1 MHCQMFKAKL
11 AESRKVAITV
21 DDSLGDE
28 VQVIVLASKC
38 INKQKRP
45 VPGQS
50 YLAASGKVLDEADL
64 HALIESSADMW
75 LTAGRFTEQF
85 EGEFARFLGTKYC
98 SLTNSGSSANL
109 LALSALTSY
118 KLGRRQLRKG
128 DEVITVAAGFPTTIT
143 PIVQHGLVPVFV
155 DVEIGTYN
163 ADVSQLE
170 KAISDKTRAVF
181 LAHTLGNP
189 FDVAGICQICTDHDF
204 WLIED
209 NCDSLGSRFDSRL
222 TGTFGHLAT
231 HSFYPA
237 HHITMGEGGAVV
249 TDDQQLLRIVN
260 SFRDWGRDCWCAP
273 GKDNSCQHRFDLQ
286 LGALPHGYDHKYTY
300 SHLGYNL
307 KATDMQAA
315 VGLSQLRKLGA
326 FIGKRRDNWLALR
339 EQLQRFENYLILP
352 EPTKRSEPSWFGFA
366 ISVKPDCGLTRV
378 QLTRFLESRKIGT
391 RPLFAGNI
399 LRQPVFTEQQIP
411 YRVVGQLTN
420 TDFVAENTF
429 WVGVWPGLNESCID
443 YIIAAFGDFFKS
455 CPHQKSVF

>member
-1 MHCQMFKAKL
+1 MFKAKL
-11 AESRKVAITV
+11 AESREVAITV

-28 VQVIVLASKC
+28 VEVIVLASKC
-38 INKQKRP
+38 INKQNRL

-75 LTAGRFTEQF
+75 LTAGRFAEQF
-85 EGEFARFLGTKYC
+85 EGEFARFLGTRYC

-118 KLGRRQLRKG
+118 KLGRRRLRKG
-128 DEVITVAAGFPTTIT
+128 DEVITVAAAFPTTIT

-163 ADVSQLE
+163 ADISQLE

-189 FDVAGICQICTDHDF
+189 FDVASVCRICADHDF

-209 NCDSLGSRFDSRL
+209 NCDALGSQFDSRL

-249 TDDQQLLRIVN
+249 TDDQQLFRIVN

-286 LGALPHGYDHKYTY
+286 LGTLPHGYDHKYTY

-307 KATDMQAA
+307 KVTDMQAA
-315 VGLSQLRKLGA
+315 VGLSQLRKLRA
-326 FIGKRRDNWLALR
+326 FISKRRENWLSLR
-339 EQLQRFENYLILP
+339 EQLRRFESYLILP
-352 EPTKRSEPSWFGFA
+352 EPTKHAEPSWFGFA

-411 YRVVGQLTN
+411 YKVVGQLTN
-420 TDFVAENTF
+420 TDFIAENTF

-455 CPHQKSVF
+455 CPHQKSAF

>member
-1 MHCQMFKAKL
+1 MHCQMLKAKL
-11 AESRKVAITV
+11 AESREVALTV
-21 DDSLGDE
+21 DAALGDE
-28 VQVIVLASKC
+28 VEVIVLPSRC
-38 INKQKRP
+38 VNGQKTL
-45 VPGQS
+45 VPGHS

-64 HALIESSADMW
+64 RALVESSVDMW
-75 LTAGRFTEQF
+75 LTAGRFAEQF
-85 EGEFARFLGTKYC
+85 ESEFAKLLGARYC

-109 LALSALTSY
+109 LALSALTSH
-118 KLGRRQLRKG
+118 KLGERRLRKG

-163 ADVSQLE
+163 AYVDQIAG
-170 KAISDKTRAVF
+170 AISDKTRAVF

-189 FDVAGICQICTDHDF
+189 FDVAAVCEICDDHNL

-209 NCDSLGSRFDSRL
+209 NCDALGSQFDSRL
-222 TGTFGHLAT
+222 TGTFGHVAT

-249 TDDQQLLRIVN
+249 TNDQRLHRLVN

-286 LGALPHGYDHKYTY
+286 LGSLPSGYDHKYTY

-315 VGLSQLRKLGA
+315 VGLSQLKKLHT
-326 FIGKRRDNWLALR
+326 FTGKRKENWSRLR
-339 EQLQRFENYLILP
+339 EGLAQCEQHLILP
-352 EPTKRSEPSWFGFA
+352 DPTKRSDPSWFGFA
-366 ISVKPDCGLTRV
+366 LSVRPDCGTTRAK
-378 QLTRFLESRKIGT
+378 LTRFLEANKIGT

-399 LRQPVFTEQQIP
+399 VRQPAFTEREIAYKIAAP
-411 YRVVGQLTN
+411 LTN
-420 TDFVAENTF
+420 TDFVMNNTF
-429 WVGVWPGLNESCID
+429 WIGIWPGLDTACMD
-443 YIIAAFGDFFKS
+443 YIITTFKEAL
-455 CPHQKSVF
+455 K